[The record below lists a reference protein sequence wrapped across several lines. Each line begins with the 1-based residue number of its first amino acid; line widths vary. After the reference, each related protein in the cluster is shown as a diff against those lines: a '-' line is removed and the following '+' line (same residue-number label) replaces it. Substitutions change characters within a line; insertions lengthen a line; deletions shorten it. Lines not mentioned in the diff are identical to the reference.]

1 MTGCGDYAQPPEP
14 VPAATKYFCT
24 QLCDSRVPD
33 PIIAARVVNLF
44 APVATQNKG
53 GQAMSKIVSG
63 ILGTLAVS
71 LSLGAAQYAS
81 GSDLVGLARQSTAG
95 AAQATP
101 QATTNR
107 EAKADRADA
116 PRNTFQTKTISVSV
130 DGLSDTSIL
139 VRVPVARK
147 EARNTPAPVLTRR
160 PVGRTVAC
168 EPVVSVLTEVAKQLP
183 PGRCVT

>member
-1 MTGCGDYAQPPEP
+1 
-14 VPAATKYFCT
+14 
-24 QLCDSRVPD
+24 
-33 PIIAARVVNLF
+33 VNLF

-53 GQAMSKIVSG
+53 GQAMSKIFSG

-81 GSDLVGLARQSTAG
+81 GSDLVGLARQSTAV
-95 AAQATP
+95 AQPTP
-101 QATTNR
+101 QATINR

-116 PRNTFQTKTISVSV
+116 PTNALQTRTISVSV

-147 EARNTPAPVLTRR
+147 EARNTSPAPVLAKQ
-160 PVGRTVAC
+160 PVARTVAC
-168 EPVVSVLTEVAKQLP
+168 EPVVSVLTEVAKQLQ

>member
-1 MTGCGDYAQPPEP
+1 
-14 VPAATKYFCT
+14 
-24 QLCDSRVPD
+24 
-33 PIIAARVVNLF
+33 
-44 APVATQNKG
+44 
-53 GQAMSKIVSG
+53 MSKIISG

-81 GSDLVGLARQSTAG
+81 GSDLVGLARQSTAV
-95 AAQATP
+95 AP
-101 QATTNR
+101 QATINR

-116 PRNTFQTKTISVSV
+116 PANGLKTRTISVSV

-147 EARNTPAPVLTRR
+147 EARSTPPAPVLAKQ
-160 PVGRTVAC
+160 PVARTVAC
-168 EPVVSVLTEVAKQLP
+168 EPVVSVLTEVAKQLQ